1 MKNDAI
7 VGRTDTQTTHRRSHV
22 ETTSSEIP
30 ASVRTRKDAADSVDH
45 QLVDKTKRQIQ
56 SLVGEIGE
64 LARSGCSTAEF
75 FEGFLNRTIVA
86 LASQG
91 GAVWLDE
98 SNTENFTLQ
107 YHVNLDNTGLIDNEA
122 AQRKHGLL
130 LHRLQ
135 RSGQPEL
142 IPAKSSV
149 PGAEE
154 AGNPTDHLLLVS
166 PLTIGN
172 QTVGLVEIFQRNG
185 AGPATQ
191 RGYLRFLTQMCDI
204 ASNYLQLQKIESF
217 DEQKALWQRLDSFVS
232 SIHQSLDP
240 EQAAYIIANEG
251 RRIIESDRVSVA
263 LQSGGRCRIKAVS
276 GLDSIERRSDQIKK
290 LQQLT
295 AAVLKSK
302 ESLWYSGDDENLPPQ
317 IESRLHNYIDKSHT
331 KMLAIV
337 LMHDTQLA
345 AANETDVAPEQ
356 TVGALIIE
364 QLKDSEISVP
374 LKRRVEAVATHSQIA
389 LANATE
395 HYGLFLLPLWKS
407 LGKMTRPF
415 RGSRLPKTLLLLG
428 IVAAIAAFFALF
440 PYPFTISSNGQLQPI
455 VQKEVFVN
463 VDGVLH
469 DVYVADNQA
478 VPVKAGTPLAQMT
491 NNELMVQIE
500 NLQGQIAQTNEQI
513 RNFERQQASQELNNF
528 DSIMLDGE
536 LLKTKAKLISLKNEL
551 QIKKNHESQLL
562 VVSPVDGVVINW
574 QVRQNLLMRP
584 VKRGQNLMT
593 VVDPAGGWQLELEI
607 PERRMGHL
615 LNRIAEADEPVQVE
629 FSLVSHPGSAIEGS
643 LEKVDQT
650 LDVYSDDGN
659 SAKAIVRF
667 DNEQI
672 SPELLKSGTR
682 IKAKLNCGTRSIGYV
697 WFHELFESAQMAY
710 KYWF

>member
-1 MKNDAI
+1 MKNDAF
-7 VGRTDTQTTHRRSHV
+7 VDRTDSQTAHHRSHV
-22 ETTSSEIP
+22 ETATSEIP
-30 ASVRTRKDAADSVDH
+30 AGVRTRKDAAESVDH

-75 FEGFLNRTIVA
+75 FEGFLNRTVVA

-98 SNTENFTLQ
+98 SNSGNCSLK
-107 YHVNLDNTGLIDNEA
+107 YHINLDNTGLIDNEA

-130 LHRLQ
+130 LERLRQ
-135 RSGQPEL
+135 SGQPEL
-142 IPAKSSV
+142 IPANSAV

-154 AGNPTDHLLLVS
+154 AGNPTNHLLIVS
-166 PLTIGN
+166 PISVGN
-172 QTVGLVEIFQRNG
+172 QTVGLIEIFQRTG

-204 ASNYLQLQKIESF
+204 ASNYLQVQKIESF

-251 RRIIESDRVSVA
+251 RRIIESDRVCVA

-337 LMHDTQLA
+337 LLQDTQLA
-345 AANETDVAPEQ
+345 AANETDVRPEQ
-356 TVGALIIE
+356 TVGALIVE

-389 LANATE
+389 LANAAE
-395 HYGLFLLPLWKS
+395 HNGLFLLPLWKS

-415 RGSRLPKTLLLLG
+415 RGSRLPKTLLMLG
-428 IVAAIAAFFALF
+428 TLAAITAFFALF
-440 PYPFTISSNGQLQPI
+440 PYPFNISSNGQLQPI

-463 VDGVLH
+463 VDGVLQ
-469 DVYVADNQA
+469 DVYVTDNQ
-478 VPVKAGTPLAQMT
+478 VMPVKKGTPLAKMT

-513 RNFERQQASQELNNF
+513 RNFERQQSQQLDNF
-528 DSIMLDGE
+528 DSIMLYGE
-536 LLKTKAKLISLKNEL
+536 LLKARAKIKSWENEL
-551 QIKKNHESQLL
+551 QIKKKHAAQLL
-562 VVSPVDGVVINW
+562 VVSPVDGFVVNW

-593 VVDPAGGWQLELEI
+593 VVDPSGGWQLELEI

-615 LNRIAEADEPVQVE
+615 LKRMEEANTPVQVE
-629 FSLVSHPGSAIEGS
+629 FSLVSDPSSAITGS

-667 DNEQI
+667 DNKQI

-682 IKAKLNCGTRSIGYV
+682 IKARLHCGTRSIGYV
-697 WFHELFESAQMAY
+697 WFHELFESVQMAY
-710 KYWF
+710 RFWF